1 MEARLMALL
10 QAGESLSV
18 EFKGESRKALSD
30 AELVESVVCLANRDR
45 EDDGWLLVGVEDDGT
60 VTGAKP
66 RHGSVTDPDR
76 VVALI
81 ANRTRPSLSVRAF
94 VVNMNGREVL
104 AVQAPRARIT
114 TGTAD
119 GKYVRRVILGTGEPG
134 CLPMTPSDILS
145 RQSIAIQE
153 DVSARIVE
161 GTSWDDVD
169 PLEILRLRH
178 TIERYRGDAVLLE
191 LSDLDFAKALGMVD
205 ANGDTRCLTLT
216 GLLLAGKEQS
226 IRRRL
231 PTHEAAFQVLSDV
244 DVEVNQFC
252 RSPIVRT
259 LEEMLLFLRARNSE
273 TEVMAGMFRVGI
285 PDFSERAFREG
296 VVNALVHR
304 DYTRQGAVHV
314 QWREDR
320 IEISSPGGFPEGV
333 HLNNLLVTP
342 PRPRNPRLADSFKRL
357 GLVERTGRG
366 IDTIFSEQLRNGR
379 PVPDYGRS
387 TSAWVTLVIPGG
399 RANLEFIRLV
409 LEQDESGRSLSLDE
423 LLILNSLFT
432 DRRIDTAT
440 AAKVIQKPEAETRG
454 ALERLGERGLIEPRG
469 ERRGRVYHLS
479 AAVYRMLGQ
488 KAAYVRVRGFE
499 PEQHRQMI
507 LQYLRKHG
515 AITRSETADLCQVSP
530 DQATRILK
538 GLVDDGHL
546 VLRGR
551 GRGAYYELVDRCRE
565 ENGSFETEA

>member
-10 QAGESLSV
+10 QVGESLSV
-18 EFKGESRKALSD
+18 EFRGESMKALSD

-119 GKYVRRVILGTGEPG
+119 GRYVRRVILGTGEPG

-169 PLEILRLRH
+169 PLEILRLRD
-178 TIERYRGDAVLLE
+178 TIERYRGDAV
-191 LSDLDFAKALGMVD
+191 
-205 ANGDTRCLTLT
+205 
-216 GLLLAGKEQS
+216 LLAGKEQS

-244 DVEVNQFC
+244 NVAVNQFY

-273 TEVMAGMFRVGI
+273 TEVMAGMFRIGI
-285 PDFSERAFREG
+285 PNYSERAFREG

-387 TSAWVTLVIPGG
+387 TSVWVTLVIPGG

-507 LQYLRKHG
+507 LRYLRKHG

-565 ENGSFETEA
+565 ENGSVETEA

>member
-10 QAGESLSV
+10 QVGESLSV
-18 EFKGESRKALSD
+18 EFRGESMKALSD

-119 GKYVRRVILGTGEPG
+119 GRYVRRVILGTGEPG

-169 PLEILRLRH
+169 PLEILRLRD
-178 TIERYRGDAVLLE
+178 TIERYRGDAV
-191 LSDLDFAKALGMVD
+191 
-205 ANGDTRCLTLT
+205 
-216 GLLLAGKEQS
+216 LLAGKEQS

-244 DVEVNQFC
+244 NVAVNQFY

-273 TEVMAGMFRVGI
+273 TEVMAGMFRIGI
-285 PDFSERAFREG
+285 PNYSERAFREG

-366 IDTIFSEQLRNGR
+366 INTIFSEQLRNGR

-507 LQYLRKHG
+507 LRYLRKHG

-565 ENGSFETEA
+565 ENGSVETEA

>member
-10 QAGESLSV
+10 QVGESLSV
-18 EFKGESRKALSD
+18 EFRGESMKALSD

-119 GKYVRRVILGTGEPG
+119 GRYVRRVILGTGEPG

-169 PLEILRLRH
+169 PLEILRLRD
-178 TIERYRGDAVLLE
+178 TIERYRGDAV
-191 LSDLDFAKALGMVD
+191 
-205 ANGDTRCLTLT
+205 
-216 GLLLAGKEQS
+216 LLAGKEQS

-244 DVEVNQFC
+244 DVAVNQFY

-273 TEVMAGMFRVGI
+273 TEVMAGMFRIGI
-285 PDFSERAFREG
+285 PNYSERAFREG

-366 IDTIFSEQLRNGR
+366 INTIFSEQLRNGR

-538 GLVDDGHL
+538 GLVDEGHL

-565 ENGSFETEA
+565 ENGSVETEA

>member
-10 QAGESLSV
+10 QVGESLSV
-18 EFKGESRKALSD
+18 EFRGESMKALSD

-119 GKYVRRVILGTGEPG
+119 GRYVRRVILGTGEPG

-169 PLEILRLRH
+169 PLEILRLRD
-178 TIERYRGDAVLLE
+178 TIERYRGDAV
-191 LSDLDFAKALGMVD
+191 
-205 ANGDTRCLTLT
+205 
-216 GLLLAGKEQS
+216 LLAGKEQS

-244 DVEVNQFC
+244 NVAVNQFY

-273 TEVMAGMFRVGI
+273 TEVMAGMFRIGI
-285 PDFSERAFREG
+285 PNYSERAFREG

-387 TSAWVTLVIPGG
+387 TSVWVTLVIPGG

-538 GLVDDGHL
+538 GLVDEGHL

-551 GRGAYYELVDRCRE
+551 GRGAYYELIDCCRE

>member
-10 QAGESLSV
+10 QVGESLSV
-18 EFKGESRKALSD
+18 EFRGESMKALSD

-119 GKYVRRVILGTGEPG
+119 GRYVRRVILGTGEPG

-169 PLEILRLRH
+169 PLEILRLRD
-178 TIERYRGDAVLLE
+178 TIERYRGDAV
-191 LSDLDFAKALGMVD
+191 
-205 ANGDTRCLTLT
+205 
-216 GLLLAGKEQS
+216 LLAGKEQS

-244 DVEVNQFC
+244 NVAVNQFY

-273 TEVMAGMFRVGI
+273 TEVMAGMFRIGI
-285 PDFSERAFREG
+285 PNYSERAFREG

-366 IDTIFSEQLRNGR
+366 INTIFSEQLRNGR

-387 TSAWVTLVIPGG
+387 TSVWVTLVIPGG

-538 GLVDDGHL
+538 GLVDEGHL

-551 GRGAYYELVDRCRE
+551 GRGAYYELIDCCRE

>member
-1 MEARLMALL
+1 MALL
-10 QAGESLSV
+10 QVGESLSV
-18 EFKGESRKALSD
+18 EFRGESMKALSD

-119 GKYVRRVILGTGEPG
+119 GRYVRRVILGTGEPG

-169 PLEILRLRH
+169 PLEILRLRD
-178 TIERYRGDAVLLE
+178 TIERYRGDAV
-191 LSDLDFAKALGMVD
+191 
-205 ANGDTRCLTLT
+205 
-216 GLLLAGKEQS
+216 LLAGKEQS

-244 DVEVNQFC
+244 NVAVNQFY

-273 TEVMAGMFRVGI
+273 TEVMAGMFRIGI
-285 PDFSERAFREG
+285 PNYSERAFREG

-387 TSAWVTLVIPGG
+387 TSVWVTLVIPGG

-499 PEQHRQMI
+499 PEQ
-507 LQYLRKHG
+507 
-515 AITRSETADLCQVSP
+515 
-530 DQATRILK
+530 
-538 GLVDDGHL
+538 
-546 VLRGR
+546 
-551 GRGAYYELVDRCRE
+551 
-565 ENGSFETEA
+565 

>member
-10 QAGESLSV
+10 QVGESLSV
-18 EFKGESRKALSD
+18 EFRGESMKALSD

-119 GKYVRRVILGTGEPG
+119 GRYVRRVILGTGEPG

-169 PLEILRLRH
+169 PLEILRLRD
-178 TIERYRGDAVLLE
+178 TIERYRGDAV
-191 LSDLDFAKALGMVD
+191 
-205 ANGDTRCLTLT
+205 
-216 GLLLAGKEQS
+216 LLAGKEQS

-244 DVEVNQFC
+244 DVAVNQFY

-273 TEVMAGMFRVGI
+273 TEVMAGMFRIGI
-285 PDFSERAFREG
+285 PDYSERAFREG

-366 IDTIFSEQLRNGR
+366 INTIFSEQLRNGR

-507 LQYLRKHG
+507 LRYLRKHG

-538 GLVDDGHL
+538 GLVDEGHL

-565 ENGSFETEA
+565 ENGSVETEA

>member
-10 QAGESLSV
+10 QVGESLSV
-18 EFKGESRKALSD
+18 EFRGESMKALSD

-119 GKYVRRVILGTGEPG
+119 GRYVRRVILGTGEPG

-169 PLEILRLRH
+169 PLEILRLRD
-178 TIERYRGDAVLLE
+178 TIERYRGDAV
-191 LSDLDFAKALGMVD
+191 
-205 ANGDTRCLTLT
+205 
-216 GLLLAGKEQS
+216 LLAGKEQS

-244 DVEVNQFC
+244 DVAVNQFY

-273 TEVMAGMFRVGI
+273 TEVMAGMFRIGI
-285 PDFSERAFREG
+285 PNYSERAFREG

-366 IDTIFSEQLRNGR
+366 INTIFSEQLRNGR

-507 LQYLRKHG
+507 LRYLRKHG

-565 ENGSFETEA
+565 ENGSVETEA

>member
-1 MEARLMALL
+1 
-10 QAGESLSV
+10 
-18 EFKGESRKALSD
+18 
-30 AELVESVVCLANRDR
+30 
-45 EDDGWLLVGVEDDGT
+45 
-60 VTGAKP
+60 
-66 RHGSVTDPDR
+66 
-76 VVALI
+76 
-81 ANRTRPSLSVRAF
+81 
-94 VVNMNGREVL
+94 
-104 AVQAPRARIT
+104 
-114 TGTAD
+114 
-119 GKYVRRVILGTGEPG
+119 
-134 CLPMTPSDILS
+134 MTPSDILS

-304 DYTRQGAVHV
+304 DYTRQGAVHI

>member
-10 QAGESLSV
+10 QVGESLSV
-18 EFKGESRKALSD
+18 EFRGESMKALSD

-119 GKYVRRVILGTGEPG
+119 GRYVRRVILGTGEPG

-169 PLEILRLRH
+169 PLEILRLRD
-178 TIERYRGDAVLLE
+178 TIERYRGDAV
-191 LSDLDFAKALGMVD
+191 
-205 ANGDTRCLTLT
+205 
-216 GLLLAGKEQS
+216 LLAGKEQS

-244 DVEVNQFC
+244 NVAVNQFY

-273 TEVMAGMFRVGI
+273 TEVMAGMFRIGI
-285 PDFSERAFREG
+285 PDYSERAFREG

-387 TSAWVTLVIPGG
+387 TSVWVTLVIPGG

-538 GLVDDGHL
+538 GLVDEGHL

-551 GRGAYYELVDRCRE
+551 GRGAYYELIDCCRE

>member
-10 QAGESLSV
+10 QVGESLSV
-18 EFKGESRKALSD
+18 EFRGESMKALSD

-119 GKYVRRVILGTGEPG
+119 GRYVRRVILGTGEPG

-169 PLEILRLRH
+169 PLEILRLRD
-178 TIERYRGDAVLLE
+178 TIERYRGDAV
-191 LSDLDFAKALGMVD
+191 
-205 ANGDTRCLTLT
+205 
-216 GLLLAGKEQS
+216 LLAGKEQS

-244 DVEVNQFC
+244 NVAVNQFY

-273 TEVMAGMFRVGI
+273 TEVMAGMFRIGI
-285 PDFSERAFREG
+285 PDYSERAFREG

-366 IDTIFSEQLRNGR
+366 INTIFSEQLRNGR

-507 LQYLRKHG
+507 LRYLRKHG

-565 ENGSFETEA
+565 ENGSVETEA